1 MKAYLKFIILAMVA
15 AVLVA
20 GCASATPS
28 SSSGPGRGGRGGYGG
43 RGGRGARVTT
53 LASFNAQISPIFPGN
68 GSTEVEERSDLL
80 IQNVN
85 H

>member
-28 SSSGPGRGGRGGYGG
+28 SSNGPGCGG